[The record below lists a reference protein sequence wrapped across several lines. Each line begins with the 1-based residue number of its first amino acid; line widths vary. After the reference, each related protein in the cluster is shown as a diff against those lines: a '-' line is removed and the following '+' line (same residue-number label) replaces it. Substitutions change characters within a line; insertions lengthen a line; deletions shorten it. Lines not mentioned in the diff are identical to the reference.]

1 LFTARGFEP
10 NEEASFFLTRPD
22 QVVGGTQNPEGGG
35 VDATGVIGPVP
46 LFLSEGF
53 SRFPGRWALT
63 FVGANSKHTVVIFFC
78 VNP

>member
-10 NEEASFFLTRPD
+10 KEPASFFLTRPD
-22 QVVGGTQNPEGGG
+22 GVVGGTNNPVEGG
-35 VDATGVIGPVP
+35 VDANGVIGPVP
-46 LFLSEGF
+46 LLLSEGF

-63 FVGANSKHTVVIFFC
+63 FVGANSNRTVIIVFC